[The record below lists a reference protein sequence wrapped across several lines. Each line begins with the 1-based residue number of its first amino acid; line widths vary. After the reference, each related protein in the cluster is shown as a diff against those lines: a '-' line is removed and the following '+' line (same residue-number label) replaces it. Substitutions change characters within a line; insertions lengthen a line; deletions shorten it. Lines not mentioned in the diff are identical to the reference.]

1 MINDTNLHKQL
12 LQDNAVREHTQPPD
26 KFGVHFDYED
36 LCKRL
41 KKIKSERNGGSTARS
56 SKKRESLKSE
66 AKPKSRKVLKTKNI
80 TKYSSKSDLKPKSR
94 ISASNKSSSNL
105 LSVRSKSRMRSEVNL
120 KVSPSVKKLKLK
132 ANSRID
138 LRIAKVYLNNISIPV
153 TKRKRKSTKSQEI
166 PATSSRRTK
175 SNH

>member
-12 LQDNAVREHTQPPD
+12 LQDNAVREHNQPSD

-41 KKIKSERNGGSTARS
+41 TKIKVERSGGSTARS

-66 AKPKSRKVLKTKNI
+66 AKPKSRKASKTKSI
-80 TKYSSKSDLKPKSR
+80 TKHSSKSDFKPKSR

-105 LSVRSKSRMRSEVNL
+105 LSVRSKSRIRSEINL
-120 KVSPSVKKLKLK
+120 KVSESVKKLKLK
-132 ANSRID
+132 PNNRID
-138 LRIAKVYLNNISIPV
+138 VRIAKVYLNNISIPV
-153 TKRKRKSTKSQEI
+153 TKRKRKSTKSKEN
-166 PATSSRRTK
+166 PATSNRRTK
-175 SNH
+175 SNY